1 MPETFTKSKI
11 EDYYTSLRIRKSII
25 QQQIKHGGTITPTA
39 ADMNPEIIHRLE
51 GELTALRSILQEL
64 ELLFDIQNPN
74 NLN

>member
-25 QQQIKHGGTITPTA
+25 QQQIKNGGTITPIA
-39 ADMNPEIIHRLE
+39 NDISPEIVNRLE
-51 GELTALRSILQEL
+51 GELTALRFVLQEL